1 MAEIVKFQEKNVAIF
16 GKIETT
22 VGEYEAPSASDVLA
36 ATSMTGSIT
45 YTTGAVTYLGDSLS
59 RDEYTYQ
66 KDSFAEA
73 SVETLQQVLGVL
85 NPSITVSAVPLSQ
98 WLQACG
104 GHITVNSST
113 GEVIYDNVTASDS
126 TLSVDYRK
134 SSIQDSVNQKLYKF
148 LSLRGSV
155 DVNASIGEVPRL
167 KFTFKGNS
175 SAPLVSFM
183 LAPNFGSQTSLIAST
198 VRQQNIVSATI
209 APAIAATSVISSGT
223 TATVI
228 APAHGLTSGNL
239 VTISGATGVNAATY
253 NLAGVADVGVSVTV
267 IDVNTFTYTI
277 TSLTATA
284 TGNII
289 ITNKTLVKTFCFSSL
304 AATNFF
310 GFDLTRYLTG
320 CEEGFSKSAV
330 PTDVSVVMLEDQ
342 VGGLS
347 FDPDANISKFFS
359 VAVRFGTGA
368 GKYVTYKW
376 NKLQI
381 ADVKEGK
388 VGNLFGR
395 DVKFR
400 NTGKSY
406 IVLN

>member
-36 ATSMTGSIT
+36 ATSMTGSVT

-148 LSLRGSV
+148 LALRGSV
-155 DVNASIGEVPRL
+155 DVNASIGEVPKL
-167 KFTFKGNS
+167 KFAFKGNS
-175 SAPLVSFM
+175 SAPSASPT

>member
-1 MAEIVKFQEKNVAIF
+1 M
-16 GKIETT
+16 
-22 VGEYEAPSASDVLA
+22 
-36 ATSMTGSIT
+36 
-45 YTTGAVTYLGDSLS
+45 
-59 RDEYTYQ
+59 
-66 KDSFAEA
+66 
-73 SVETLQQVLGVL
+73 
-85 NPSITVSAVPLSQ
+85 
-98 WLQACG
+98 
-104 GHITVNSST
+104 
-113 GEVIYDNVTASDS
+113 
-126 TLSVDYRK
+126 
-134 SSIQDSVNQKLYKF
+134 
-148 LSLRGSV
+148 
-155 DVNASIGEVPRL
+155 
-167 KFTFKGNS
+167 
-175 SAPLVSFM
+175 
-183 LAPNFGSQTSLIAST
+183 
-198 VRQQNIVSATI
+198 
-209 APAIAATSVISSGT
+209 
-223 TATVI
+223 
-228 APAHGLTSGNL
+228 
-239 VTISGATGVNAATY
+239 
-253 NLAGVADVGVSVTV
+253 
-267 IDVNTFTYTI
+267 
-277 TSLTATA
+277 
-284 TGNII
+284 
-289 ITNKTLVKTFCFSSL
+289 VKTFCFSSL